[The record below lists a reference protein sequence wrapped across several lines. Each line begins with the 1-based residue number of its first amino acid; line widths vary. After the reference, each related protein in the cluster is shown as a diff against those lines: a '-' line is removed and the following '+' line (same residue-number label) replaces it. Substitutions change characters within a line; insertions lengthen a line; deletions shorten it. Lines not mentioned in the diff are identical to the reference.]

1 MQTNKYII
9 TNKRTGK
16 KDEVSEKA
24 YNNLK
29 RGVNRNSFT
38 FSVEAQDI
46 GEAAPIAK
54 TKKKTA
60 KKED

>member
-9 TNKRTGK
+9 TNKRTGEK
-16 KDEVSEKA
+16 QEVSEKA

-38 FSVEAQDI
+38 FSIEAQDI

-54 TKKKTA
+54 TKKKTS